1 MSKVVVGIVIAGIV
15 GAALFGA
22 GLWIGRV
29 ITPHASALAPWGVS
43 GGGIMRGGFA
53 GGPGMMG
60 GRFTGRQGMMGGG
73 SWAAPGTAEPLSID
87 DARDAVE
94 AYLDRLGNA
103 DLEVGEVMIFENHA
117 YAEVEDTA
125 AGSGA
130 FEVLIDPVT
139 RAVSL
144 EFGPA
149 MMWNTEYGMMGGR
162 GHGMMGGGWFG
173 PGSSYSP
180 PATETADVD
189 PEEARALAQAYL
201 DESMP
206 GVTVDEEVDVFPGYF
221 TLHTLRDGDVLGMLS
236 VNAYTGQVWYHTWHG
251 DFVEMSE

>member
-29 ITPHASALAPWGVS
+29 FTPQAAALAPWGIS
-43 GGGIMRGGFA
+43 GGRMMGGVFA

-60 GRFTGRQGMMGGG
+60 GRFDGRQGIMGGRG
-73 SWAAPGTAEPLSID
+73 WVAPTSAEPLSID
-87 DARDAVE
+87 EARTAVE

-117 YAEVEDTA
+117 YAEVENTTT
-125 AGSGA
+125 GSGA
-130 FEVLIDPVT
+130 FEVLVDPVT
-139 RAVSL
+139 RAVGL

-149 MMWNTEYGMMGGR
+149 MMWNTEYGMMGGG
-162 GHGMMGGGWFG
+162 GHGMMGGGLVG
-173 PGSSYSP
+173 PGASYSA
-180 PATETADVD
+180 PAAEAADVD

-221 TLHTLRDGDVLGMLS
+221 TLHTLRDGEVLGMLS

>member
-29 ITPHASALAPWGVS
+29 FTPHASASAPWGIS
-43 GGGIMRGGFA
+43 GGMMGGGFA

-60 GRFTGRQGMMGGG
+60 GRFTGRQGMMGGR
-73 SWAAPGTAEPLSID
+73 SWAVQGSVEPLSIE
-87 DARDAVE
+87 DARAAVE

-103 DLEVGEVMIFENHA
+103 DLKVGEVMIFENHA
-117 YAEVEDTA
+117 YAEVENTA
-125 AGSGA
+125 TGSGA
-130 FEVLIDPVT
+130 FEVLVDPVT

-149 MMWNTEYGMMGGR
+149 MMWNTEYGMMGAGGR
-162 GHGMMGGGWFG
+162 GMMGGGWFG
-173 PGSSYSP
+173 PGSSYSA
-180 PATETADVD
+180 PATEAADVN